1 MYSLP
6 LTWAINIGVLCSYSP
21 RCCWPSLQSRSAA
34 GSCPAHYHH
43 PRAFMQSSSP
53 AKKAIQSPY
62 CSGGGSLLPSCRTC
76 FSLLNFTRYLLAH
89 PSSLWSLGSCVPT
102 GLSIVPPNLMPSEN
116 LVRPH
121 SIACSRSLIKT
132 LNRTYLVVHPSRL
145 CCLNMDMWIVW
156 EMVSCYKVNDIH
168 TSPHSPL
175 LCAVTRVSRFSFS
188 QTL

>member
-1 MYSLP
+1 ML
-6 LTWAINIGVLCSYSP
+6 LTFLAVQE
-21 RCCWPSLQSRSAA
+21 CCWLMPSSLSPPQGIYADLLPSQE
-34 GSCPAHYHH
+34 GH
-43 PRAFMQSSSP
+43 PKPILLWGGVSP
-53 AKKAIQSPY
+53 
-62 CSGGGSLLPSCRTC
+62 LPSCRTC

-156 EMVSCYKVNDIH
+156 ETASCYKVNDIH

-175 LCAVTRVSRFSFS
+175 PCAVTRVSRFSFS